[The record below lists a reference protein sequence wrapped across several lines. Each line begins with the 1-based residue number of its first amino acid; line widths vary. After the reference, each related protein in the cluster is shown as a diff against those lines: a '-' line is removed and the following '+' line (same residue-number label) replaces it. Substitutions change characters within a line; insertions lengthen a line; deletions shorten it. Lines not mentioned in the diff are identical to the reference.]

1 MLRNAIQNLTQCSIS
16 WIFSTGVQIY
26 KGTLKKKC
34 VLNPTE
40 KLNET
45 ELKAWTLKPGIVS

>member
-1 MLRNAIQNLTQCSIS
+1 MLCNAIQNLTQCSIS